1 MKKVGCIGV
10 ICTDVIVRHVNE
22 MPEKGKLMP
31 VNSITLQSGGC
42 ANNMAIDLKVMGV
55 DVSLL
60 GVIGNDGFGQYLKT
74 NYEKY
79 GVNTTGLKMV
89 DGIDTSSSVVMS
101 SSDGERS
108 FWHCFGSNAALSD
121 KDIDFD
127 IVKNLDIISVMGTN
141 LMPRFDGVPTANVLK
156 KCKEMG
162 KITTLDNAWDATGRW
177 LELVG
182 PALPYIDY
190 YMPSIEEASL
200 IAGKTEVEDICD
212 VFLEKGVGTA
222 IIKMGDKGSY
232 IKNKNIN
239 KFIPSYKVK
248 AVDTNGAG
256 DSFCAGFVCGLA
268 NDWDLEKCAKFG
280 NAVGALMVMSVGA
293 TGGAKPMSEVLK
305 FLNERESNK

>member
-22 MPEKGKLMP
+22 LPEKGKLMP
-31 VNSITLQSGGC
+31 VNSISLQSGGC

-74 NYEKY
+74 NYSKY
-79 GVNTTGLKMV
+79 GVNTDGLKML
-89 DGIDTSSSVVMS
+89 DGVDTSSSIVIS

-108 FWHCFGSNAALSD
+108 FWHCFGSNAALKDS
-121 KDIDFD
+121 DIDFD
-127 IVKNLDIISVMGTN
+127 IVKSLDIISVMGTN
-141 LMPRFDGVPTANVLK
+141 LMPKFDGEPTAKVLK
-156 KCKEMG
+156 RCKEMG
-162 KITTLDNAWDATGRW
+162 KITTLDNAWDASGRW
-177 LELVG
+177 LKLVE

-212 VFLEKGVGTA
+212 FFLDKGVKTA

-232 IKNKNIN
+232 IKNKDIN
-239 KFIPSYKVK
+239 EFLPSYKVK

-293 TGGAKPMSEVLK
+293 TGGAKPMAEVLQ
-305 FLNERESNK
+305 FLNERESKK